1 MESNDYSRRQEFI
14 NDCVSAAFPDSKVTN
29 AQILSG
35 GLINTNIK
43 VEFSSRQSP
52 VVLRLYRGDAA
63 VCLKETAILRL
74 VHSTIPVSEVIHV
87 EPNGIGDSGPFCLL
101 EFVKGQTFK
110 ELKRTRDLE
119 AIHQAAASV
128 GETLARIGINQFSK
142 PGRLQVDIE
151 NDLTVGDAY
160 IEGPDPIPRLLD
172 TFLQSENLQ
181 RRLDCSFLQKL
192 HDFVWSWATQ
202 LTPLGTDRHLVHSDF
217 GNRNILVD
225 CVNGRW
231 QVVAVLDWEFAF
243 SGSPLLDVGHFLR
256 HERRDAPLREPFFSR
271 AFVESGGTLPDD
283 WRRISQVLDLTGLV
297 ECLTHDYIP
306 DDVACEILQLIEST
320 LESCRL

>member
-1 MESNDYSRRQEFI
+1 MMSASRQEFVRECI
-14 NDCVSAAFPDSKVTN
+14 STAFPNSRI
-29 AQILSG
+29 ARAEILSG

-43 VEFSSRQSP
+43 VEFSSQQSP

-74 VHSTIPVSEVIHV
+74 VGSTLPAPEVIQV
-87 EPNGIGDSGPFCLL
+87 EANGIGDSGPFCIL
-101 EFVKGQTFK
+101 EFVKGQTFQ
-110 ELKRTRDLE
+110 ELKRTKDLE

-128 GETLARIGINQFSK
+128 GATLARIGIYQFSK
-142 PGRLQVDIE
+142 TGRLQIDIKKH
-151 NDLTVGDAY
+151 LVVGDAY
-160 IEGPDPIPRLLD
+160 VEGSDPIPRLLD

-181 RRLDCSFLQKL
+181 RRVDVSSRQRL
-192 HDFVWSWATQ
+192 HDFVWSWATP
-202 LTPLGTDRHLVHSDF
+202 LTSLGNERHLVHGDF

-243 SGSPLLDVGHFLR
+243 SGPQLLDVGHFLR
-256 HERRDAPLREPFFSR
+256 YERQDAPLREPHFSH
-271 AFVESGGTLPDD
+271 AFLEYGGVLPDD
-283 WRRISQVLDLTGLV
+283 WRRISRVVDLTGLV

-306 DDVACEILQLIEST
+306 DDVACEILQLVEST